1 MIRNLPLLL
10 LLAATMLI
18 SCKKEEKK
26 NGNDDKKTGPGADFT
41 WTGGNYVYS
50 PITFKSDAPAGT
62 KHTWYFGNYDVSQE
76 ESPTYSYDCP
86 CWDSVFIVRLLV
98 NGVETK
104 KELRL
109 MPGVERLL
117 AFKDWTK
124 VYTRQ
129 YYLQGT
135 GTDLIPAMDTIRIAD
150 TSFVLKLSVDSF
162 AVILP
167 REKNNRH
174 IAEIDIECRTRVTNA
189 QMLVLRNYEPGS
201 TGINR
206 GSAVYDI
213 QKKKAQLYRQDK
225 VQMNSIGDT
234 SYIIDYFSK

>member
-10 LLAATMLI
+10 LLAVTMLI

-26 NGNDDKKTGPGADFT
+26 NGSSDKKTGPGADFT

-124 VYTRQ
+124 VYTR
-129 YYLQGT
+129 YFVVLDAGNNPVY
-135 GTDLIPAMDTIRIAD
+135 IADTTRIVD
-150 TSFVLKLSVDSF
+150 TSFVLGLSADSLGI
-162 AVILP
+162 ILP
-167 REKNNRH
+167 REKYSRH
-174 IAEIDIECRTRVTNA
+174 VPENTIECRTIAVDKKTITITNYYDA
-189 QMLVLRNYEPGS
+189 PDKA
-201 TGINR
+201 
-206 GSAVYDI
+206 SAVFNI
-213 QKKKAQLYRQDK
+213 QEKKVQLYRQGRETLSTVNDTAY
-225 VQMNSIGDT
+225 SIN
-234 SYIIDYFSK
+234 YFSK

>member
-10 LLAATMLI
+10 LLAATMFI
-18 SCKKEEKK
+18 GCKKEEKK

-86 CWDSVFIVRLLV
+86 CWDSVFIVRLQV

-124 VYTRQ
+124 VYTRHFVVLDAGNNPV
-129 YYLQGT
+129 YI
-135 GTDLIPAMDTIRIAD
+135 TDTTRIAD
-150 TSFVLKLSVDSF
+150 TSFVLGLSADSLG
-162 AVILP
+162 IMLP
-167 REKNNRH
+167 REKYSKHVPENS
-174 IAEIDIECRTRVTNA
+174 IECRTIAVDKKTITITNYYGA
-189 QMLVLRNYEPGS
+189 PDKTS
-201 TGINR
+201 TVFN
-206 GSAVYDI
+206 I
-213 QKKKAQLYRQDK
+213 QEKKVQLYRQDRETLSTL
-225 VQMNSIGDT
+225 NDTGYSIN
-234 SYIIDYFSK
+234 YFSK

>member
-1 MIRNLPLLL
+1 MF
-10 LLAATMLI
+10 MG
-18 SCKKEEKK
+18 CKKEEKK

-124 VYTRQ
+124 VYTRHFVVLDAGNNPV
-129 YYLQGT
+129 YI
-135 GTDLIPAMDTIRIAD
+135 TDTTRIAD
-150 TSFVLKLSVDSF
+150 TSFVLGLSADSLG
-162 AVILP
+162 IMLP
-167 REKNNRH
+167 REKYSKHVPENS
-174 IAEIDIECRTRVTNA
+174 IECRTIAVDKKTITITNYYGA
-189 QMLVLRNYEPGS
+189 PDK
-201 TGINR
+201 T
-206 GSAVYDI
+206 SAVFNI
-213 QKKKAQLYRQDK
+213 QEKKVQLYRQDRETLSTL
-225 VQMNSIGDT
+225 NDTGYSIN
-234 SYIIDYFSK
+234 YFSK